1 MEKSDMISVVIGSKS
16 DSEVML
22 ESCNVLKD
30 FGLAYE
36 LRLFSFH
43 RNPEEVLEFGRRARE
58 RGIKVIIASI
68 GTEKH
73 LAGILASLTTVPI
86 IGVPILSVGLDGTD
100 TLFSTIQVSSG
111 VPVATTSIGRVGAKN
126 AALLAIEIL
135 AVNDEKLSQR
145 LIKAR
150 KKMYAEY
157 DMYGDEIDEVTD

>member
-58 RGIKVIIASI
+58 QGIKVIIASI

-73 LAGILASLTTVPI
+73 LAGILASLTTLPV
-86 IGVPILSVGLDGTD
+86 IGVPILSVDLDGTD
-100 TLFSTIQVSSG
+100 ALFSNYSGDKRSSG
-111 VPVATTSIGRVGAKN
+111 CHHVNRQGRRKECSFTSHRNISN
-126 AALLAIEIL
+126 
-135 AVNDEKLSQR
+135 
-145 LIKAR
+145 
-150 KKMYAEY
+150 
-157 DMYGDEIDEVTD
+157 